1 MHTRDHVFLTADHRS
16 GASTMKERQALQNLV
31 GPHESQGL
39 MHALQRGAT
48 RRDILAMLVAGGMQA
63 TLAGG
68 LAATALSA
76 HAQTPKRGGKI
87 RVAGATAAATDT
99 LDPAKQSN
107 QTDYSRGNMVYN
119 GLTSLDGSLT
129 PQPALAESFT
139 TKDAKTWVFALR
151 KGVNFHDGKPLTP
164 ADVVFSVLRHKDP
177 ATASKAKVLAD
188 QIESVKASG
197 PNEVTIVLAAPNA
210 DLPVILGTFH
220 FHIVKDGTTD
230 FNAGIG
236 TGPYKLKE
244 FKPGVRSVV
253 VRNENYWK
261 PGKPY
266 LDEIEFV
273 GIGDESAR
281 VNALLSGGMDMVGSV
296 NPRSVARVTGTPG
309 FAVFKTQS
317 GQYSDLIMRKDMG
330 PGANPDFVLAM
341 KHLFDREQMRKTIAL
356 DQAVLGNDQ
365 PVDPTNRFHF
375 AGLPQRPFD
384 PEKAKFHLKKSG
396 ITGAVPVVASPAALY
411 SVEMALV
418 LQQSAKDIGLELDV
432 KRMPADGYWSNHWLN
447 SPVGFGNV
455 NPRPSADVL
464 LTQFFKS
471 DAAWNE
477 SRWKSQKFD
486 QLLVAARAETDL
498 AKRKQ
503 MYADMQTLI
512 HTEAGIGIPMFLA
525 SIDGHTTK
533 LKGLSPIPLGG
544 LMGYNFAENVWLDA

>member
-1 MHTRDHVFLTADHRS
+1 
-16 GASTMKERQALQNLV
+16 MKERQALQNLV
-31 GPHESQGL
+31 GPHESERL
-39 MHALQRGAT
+39 MHALRRGAS

-68 LAATALSA
+68 LATSALSA

-129 PQPALAESFT
+129 PQPALAESFN
-139 TKDAKTWVFALR
+139 TKDAKTWVFTLR
-151 KGVNFHDGKPLTP
+151 RGVNFHDGKPLTP
-164 ADVVFSVLRHKDP
+164 ADVVFSVMRHKDP

-188 QIESVKASG
+188 QIESVKATG
-197 PNEVTIVLAAPNA
+197 PNEVTVVLAAPNA

-244 FKPGVRSVV
+244 FKPGVRSLV

-281 VNALLSGGMDMVGSV
+281 VNALLSGGMDLVGSV
-296 NPRSVARVTGTPG
+296 NPRSVARVEGTAG

-317 GQYSDLIMRKDMG
+317 GQYSDLVMRKDMG

-341 KHLFDREQMRKTIAL
+341 KHLFDREQMKKTIAL
-356 DQAVLGNDQ
+356 DQAVLANDQ

-384 PEKAKFHLKKSG
+384 PEKAKFHLQKSG
-396 ITGAVPVVASPAALY
+396 VTGKVSVVASPAALY
-411 SVEMALV
+411 SVEIALV
-418 LQQSAKDIGLELDV
+418 MQQTAQRIGLDLDV

-477 SRWKSQKFD
+477 SRWKSEKFD

-512 HTEAGIGIPMFLA
+512 HTEAGIGIPLFLA

>member
-1 MHTRDHVFLTADHRS
+1 MTHRKS
-16 GASTMKERQALQNLV
+16 IDTLV
-31 GPHESQGL
+31 GPQESGRL
-39 MHALQRGAT
+39 FGALQRGAS
-48 RRDILAMLVAGGMQA
+48 RRDVLAMLMAGGMQA

-68 LAATALSA
+68 LATTAFSV

-107 QTDYSRGNMVYN
+107 STDYSRCNMLYN

-129 PQPALAESFT
+129 PQPALAESFNT
-139 TKDAKTWVFALR
+139 TDAKTWVFALR
-151 KGVNFHDGKPLTP
+151 KGVTFHDGKALTP
-164 ADVVFSVLRHKDP
+164 ADVVFSISRHKDP

-188 QIESVKASG
+188 QIESVKATG
-197 PNEVTIVLAAPNA
+197 PNEVTVVLTAPNA

-220 FHIVKDGTTD
+220 FHIVKEGTTD
-230 FNAGIG
+230 FTAGVG

-253 VRNENYWK
+253 VRNERYWK

-281 VNALLSGGMDMVGSV
+281 VNALLSGGMDLVGSI
-296 NPRSVARVTGTPG
+296 NPRSLARVTGTPG
-309 FAVFKTQS
+309 YAVTKTQS
-317 GQYSDLIMRKDMG
+317 GQYSDLVIRKDTG

-341 KHLFDREQMRKTIAL
+341 KHLFDREQMKKAIAL

-365 PVDPTNRFHF
+365 PIDPTNRFHF

-396 ITGAVPVVASPAALY
+396 ITGAVPMVASPAALY

-418 LQQSAKDIGLELDV
+418 LQQTAKGIGLDIDV

-455 NPRPSADVL
+455 NPRPSADIL

-471 DAAWNE
+471 DAQWNE
-477 SRWKSQKFD
+477 SRWKSEKFD
-486 QLLVAARAETDL
+486 QVLVAARAETDL

-503 MYADMQTLI
+503 MYADLQTMI
-512 HTEAGIGIPMFLA
+512 HQEAGIGIPLFLT
-525 SIDGHTTK
+525 SLDGHTTK
-533 LKGLSPIPLGG
+533 LKGLSPIPVGG
-544 LMGYNFAENVWLDA
+544 LMGYNFAENVWLESAA

>member
-1 MHTRDHVFLTADHRS
+1 MTYRKSFDT
-16 GASTMKERQALQNLV
+16 LV
-31 GPHESQGL
+31 GPQESRRLFG
-39 MHALQRGAT
+39 ALQRGAS
-48 RRDILAMLVAGGMQA
+48 RRDVLAMLMAGGMQA

-68 LAATALSA
+68 LATTALSV
-76 HAQTPKRGGKI
+76 HAQTPKRGGKL

-107 QTDYSRGNMVYN
+107 HTDYSRGNMLYN

-129 PQPALAESFT
+129 PQPALAESFNT
-139 TKDAKTWVFALR
+139 TDAKTWVFTLR
-151 KGVNFHDGKPLTP
+151 KGVTFHDGKALTP
-164 ADVVFSVLRHKDP
+164 ADVVYSISRHKDP

-188 QIESVKASG
+188 QIESVKATG
-197 PNEVTIVLAAPNA
+197 PNEVTVVLTSPNA

-220 FHIVKDGTTD
+220 FHIVKEGTTD
-230 FNAGIG
+230 FAAGIG

-253 VRNENYWK
+253 VRNDNYWK

-281 VNALLSGGMDMVGSV
+281 VNALLSGGMDLVGSI
-296 NPRSVARVTGTPG
+296 NPRSMARVNGTPG

-317 GQYSDLIMRKDMG
+317 GQYSDLIMRKDTG

-341 KHLFDREQMRKTIAL
+341 KHLFDREQMKKTIAL
-356 DQAVLGNDQ
+356 DQAVVGNDQ

-418 LQQSAKDIGLELDV
+418 LQQTARGIGLDLDL

-447 SPVGFGNV
+447 SPVGFGNI
-455 NPRPSADVL
+455 NPRPSADIL

-471 DAAWNE
+471 DAQWNE
-477 SRWKSQKFD
+477 SRWKNEKFD
-486 QLLVAARAETDL
+486 QVLVAARAETDL

-503 MYADMQTLI
+503 MYADLQTMI
-512 HTEAGIGIPMFLA
+512 HQEAGIGIPLFLA
-525 SIDGHTTK
+525 SLDGHTTK

-544 LMGYNFAENVWLDA
+544 LMGYNFAENVWLETAA